1 MKRFLALTIISLL
14 VLGACSPKEEA
25 KETNIETSEKLP
37 VNEDKDMDN
46 TSDTNSNM
54 DNESTSDEEML
65 ETSEEDAVINE
76 DSDDIVQVEGSGLL
90 ELTLEELKTYDGTN
104 GNPAY
109 IAIDGKIYDVS
120 VIPNWDGGSHHGFKA
135 GNDLT
140 KEMKEISPHG
150 VSKLQFVE
158 EVGIIVE

>member
-1 MKRFLALTIISLL
+1 MKRFLVLTIISLL
-14 VLGACSPKEEA
+14 TLGACSPTDEA
-25 KETNIETSEKLP
+25 KEANIEISEELPINEDEEMIETSE
-37 VNEDKDMDN
+37 VE
-46 TSDTNSNM
+46 
-54 DNESTSDEEML
+54 
-65 ETSEEDAVINE
+65 AVINE
-76 DSDDIVQVEGSGLL
+76 DSVQEESSGLL
-90 ELTLEELKTYDGTN
+90 ELTLEELKAFDGTN

-120 VIPNWDGGSHHGFKA
+120 VIPNWDGGSHNGFKA